1 MSRRSLLLVNSLF
14 RLGYGVGALVAPSA
28 MAAARMAP
36 DTEDRPDAR
45 LFVRGFGAHQLAA
58 GAMAL
63 GSLRWR
69 RLERPAMMLAL
80 AIDALDM
87 GVRGRGGP
95 RPRTSGRRRRR
106 GPRPFGG
113 GCRHRRR
120 GPAAPAWFAVASA
133 KLGP

>member
-69 RLERPAMMLAL
+69 RLERPAMVLAL

-87 GVRGRGGP
+87 VSAAVEARARGQVDADVAGGLALSAAGAA
-95 RPRTSGRRRRR
+95 TAAGALRRRP
-106 GPRPFGG
+106 GSP
-113 GCRHRRR
+113 
-120 GPAAPAWFAVASA
+120 
-133 KLGP
+133 

>member
-1 MSRRSLLLVNSLF
+1 MLVNSLF

-28 MAAARMAP
+28 MAAVRMVP

-69 RLERPAMMLAL
+69 RLERPAMALAVVIDAVDMVSAAAEARARGRMDADIAGGLAL
-80 AIDALDM
+80 SAAGAATAGAVL
-87 GVRGRGGP
+87 
-95 RPRTSGRRRRR
+95 R
-106 GPRPFGG
+106 GPD
-113 GCRHRRR
+113 
-120 GPAAPAWFAVASA
+120 
-133 KLGP
+133 

>member
-28 MAAARMAP
+28 MASARMVP

-69 RLERPAMMLAL
+69 RLERPAMALAVVIDAVDMVSAAVEARARGRMDADVAGGLAL
-80 AIDALDM
+80 SAV
-87 GVRGRGGP
+87 G
-95 RPRTSGRRRRR
+95 
-106 GPRPFGG
+106 
-113 GCRHRRR
+113 
-120 GPAAPAWFAVASA
+120 AATASA
-133 KLGP
+133 ALRQ

>member
-1 MSRRSLLLVNSLF
+1 
-14 RLGYGVGALVAPSA
+14 

-69 RLERPAMMLAL
+69 RLERPAMVLAL
-80 AIDALDM
+80 AIDAVDM
-87 GVRGRGGP
+87 ASAAVEARARGQVDADVAGGLALSAAGAA
-95 RPRTSGRRRRR
+95 TAAGALRRRP
-106 GPRPFGG
+106 GSP
-113 GCRHRRR
+113 
-120 GPAAPAWFAVASA
+120 
-133 KLGP
+133 